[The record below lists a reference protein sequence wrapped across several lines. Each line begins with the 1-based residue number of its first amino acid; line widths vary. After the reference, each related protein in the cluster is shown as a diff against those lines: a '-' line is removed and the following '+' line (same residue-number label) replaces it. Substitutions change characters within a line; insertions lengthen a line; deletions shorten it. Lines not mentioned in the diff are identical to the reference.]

1 MSSIADTLIPFIGG
15 LIIGGLLVWLLLPAR
30 RHQGKVEKEKRQ
42 AAKELAAYKQ
52 QVDAH
57 FVRTAELVNNMT
69 QSYRAIHDQ
78 LSQGVEQLCSDDS
91 KQRFH
96 AERLTSLASE
106 PDNSAAQPSL
116 QQPLDYAPK
125 SQGTLAEDFGL
136 KKSQAAQ
143 PIDPTAIK
151 PPRDYAASTD
161 KPHGG

>member
-1 MSSIADTLIPFIGG
+1 MSSLADTLIPFIGG

-30 RHQGKVEKEKRQ
+30 RRQGKIEKEKQQ
-42 AAKELAAYKQ
+42 AAKELTAYKQ
-52 QVDAH
+52 KVDSH

-78 LSQGVEQLCSDDS
+78 LSQGVEELCSDAS

-106 PDNSAAQPSL
+106 PAKADTKHSL

-125 SQGTLAEDFGL
+125 SQGTLAEDFGF
-136 KKSQAAQ
+136 KKTQAAQ
-143 PIDPTAIK
+143 PVDPSAIK
-151 PPRDYAASTD
+151 PPRDYAAAD
-161 KPHGG
+161 KEHDA